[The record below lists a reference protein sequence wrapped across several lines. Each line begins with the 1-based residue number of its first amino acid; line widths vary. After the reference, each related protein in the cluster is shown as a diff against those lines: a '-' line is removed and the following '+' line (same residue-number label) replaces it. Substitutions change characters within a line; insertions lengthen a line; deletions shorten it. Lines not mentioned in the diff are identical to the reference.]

1 MDNFKL
7 VDGDIVF
14 DGQNNISMV
23 SDNDELL
30 QCIEEVL
37 KTNAGEWFLDDENGF
52 ARFNVLGQKFDEE
65 TAVNEISAAV
75 FQIEQVESIENIT
88 VDFDRKSRKLSV
100 TFEIIKTTGETV
112 IGEVEI

>member
-30 QCIEEVL
+30 QSIEEIL
-37 KTNAGEWFLDDENGF
+37 NTNAGEWFLDDENGF
-52 ARFNVLGQKFDEE
+52 ARFEVLGQKFDED
-65 TAVNEISAAV
+65 TAINAISTAI
-75 FQIEQVESIENIT
+75 FQNEQVGSIENIT
-88 VDFDRKSRKLSV
+88 VDFDGKSRKLTV